1 MGRLLFVPIILCL
14 LWIAFLRFYGIPLA
28 KGKQGFIW
36 IIGISSLLI
45 LLLAIA
51 LWLTQ

>member
-1 MGRLLFVPIILCL
+1 MGRLLFVPIILSL
-14 LWIAFLRFYGIPLA
+14 LWIAFLRFYGIPLE

-36 IIGISSLLI
+36 IIGVSCLLI
-45 LLLAIA
+45 AMLSIA